1 MVNRTL
7 TTFTCTQTCEYI
19 YTCTIDRYRGFKLFH
34 EILGKH
40 FQEGYLIDLL
50 YMIYQ
55 NKLLFLR
62 YKYTSKKKPIISK

>member
-1 MVNRTL
+1 MINRTL
-7 TTFTCTQTCEYI
+7 TTCTKTCEYI
-19 YTCTIDRYRGFKLFH
+19 YTCTVDGYRGFKLFH

-50 YMIYQ
+50 DQ

-62 YKYTSKKKPIISK
+62 YKYTSKKKPRLNKLFYQC